1 MQVPF
6 LNNQFNNP
14 NNANFNASNDVIII
28 SSNNG
33 QNPTSYQPPSVNG
46 QYQQQNGQYQ
56 QGVNNPGYI
65 QQHQQGTFVNTQQVG
80 GSNQGHSE
88 RHYRFE
94 NEHENRVG

>member
-14 NNANFNASNDVIII
+14 TNPNLNGSNDVIII

-33 QNPTSYQPPSVNG
+33 QNPTSYQPPSVNAE
-46 QYQQQNGQYQ
+46 YQQQNGQYQ

-65 QQHQQGTFVNTQQVG
+65 QQQQ
-80 GSNQGHSE
+80 
-88 RHYRFE
+88 
-94 NEHENRVG
+94 